1 MSSGGEFL
9 FPTRIHRVSFLVRFV
24 VCIIATQFLVAYVPL
39 SPSVH
44 SAPSVLV
51 WLIAA
56 LLVGVYALF
65 FVFLP
70 RLRDAGLSEW
80 WLLVALL
87 PFANLLLASV
97 LLFRASADS
106 ERNPGD
112 ADSFWT

>member
-1 MSSGGEFL
+1 MASGAEFL
-9 FPTRIHRVSFLVRFV
+9 FPTRIPSGQFSRCFV
-24 VCIIATQFLVAYVPL
+24 VCMIATQFLYAYVPL

-70 RLRDAGLSEW
+70 RLRDARMSEW

-87 PFANLLLASV
+87 PFANLLLALV
-97 LLFRASADS
+97 LLFRAPATRYAFTFFHD
-106 ERNPGD
+106 
-112 ADSFWT
+112 